1 MKKNFFTLT
10 NNAAFGKLWKMLENI
25 EILNLYQQ
33 KKEKTISYQT
43 QTIIKLFF
51 FSEKKLTIE
60 MRKTHILMNK
70 QVSYFGLLILD
81 FDYLKLILWL
91 RETKM

>member
-1 MKKNFFTLT
+1 MNSDLTNKQKLNMKKNFFTLT

-51 FSEKKLTIE
+51 FLKK
-60 MRKTHILMNK
+60 N
-70 QVSYFGLLILD
+70 
-81 FDYLKLILWL
+81 
-91 RETKM
+91 

>member
-51 FSEKKLTIE
+51 FLKKKLTIE

-81 FDYLKLILWL
+81 FDYLKLIL
-91 RETKM
+91 

>member
-51 FSEKKLTIE
+51 FSENKLTIE

-81 FDYLKLILWL
+81 FDYLKLIL
-91 RETKM
+91 

>member
-1 MKKNFFTLT
+1 MENVRKHRDIKLVPTEKRKNYFLSDP
-10 NNAAFGKLWKMLENI
+10 N
-25 EILNLYQQ
+25 YH
-33 KKEKTISYQT
+33 KTI
-43 QTIIKLFF
+43 F
-51 FSEKKLTIE
+51 FSEKPFTIE

-81 FDYLKLILWL
+81 FDYLKLILWI